1 MDLVGEFGFVA
12 DYLVGKIVVALGIEM
27 VAVHSC
33 FAVDTLGSG
42 TLESFGFD
50 CVVDVVE
57 FARVAQKG
65 EDAIDSHSSFFEGWA
80 DSCGMAVANIDSY
93 C

>member
-1 MDLVGEFGFVA
+1 MA
-12 DYLVGKIVVALGIEM
+12 KIVVALGIEM
-27 VAVHSC
+27 VAMC
-33 FAVDTLGSG
+33 ILGSG

-57 FARVAQKG
+57 FARMAQNG
-65 EDAIDSHSSFFEGWA
+65 EDAIDSYSSFFESWA
-80 DSCGMAVANIDSY
+80 DSHGMAVANIDFY